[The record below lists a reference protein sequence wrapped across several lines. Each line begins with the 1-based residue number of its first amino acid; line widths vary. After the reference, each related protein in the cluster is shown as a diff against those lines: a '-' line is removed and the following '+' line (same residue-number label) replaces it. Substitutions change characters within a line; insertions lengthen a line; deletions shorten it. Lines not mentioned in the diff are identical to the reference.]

1 MPKSLSCNS
10 TPTPNQ
16 NSQRN
21 RTGWILPWHKHIHLD
36 PKANTTGPPAGLRNK
51 ARMPTIST
59 TMNMLLEIPAYA
71 IRQEK
76 IIKRSSS
83 VRAGARSYSLL

>member
-10 TPTPNQ
+10 TPNQ

-21 RTGWILPWHKHIHLD
+21 RTGWKLPWHKHIHLD
-36 PKANTTGPPAGLRNK
+36 PKANTRGPPAGLRSK
-51 ARMPTIST
+51 VRMPTIST

-76 IIKRSSS
+76 IINHSSS